1 MNVQQ
6 QKLLIQNKSE
16 NKRQKQAYEEKEH
29 VGRYNSHFTVNS
41 SMKPKCCFVKRLR
54 SILQKNGPKE
64 TKIVQYFACQK
75 FVEMAPKDRF
85 QELKNKGYCFQCLFP
100 GAPQD
105 KGKHHDGMCKKDVVH
120 KHKSHDKYSIKKHVL
135 VCYEHRNDTENQ
147 ELPQKY
153 KTGL

>member
-1 MNVQQ
+1 
-6 QKLLIQNKSE
+6 
-16 NKRQKQAYEEKEH
+16 
-29 VGRYNSHFTVNS
+29 
-41 SMKPKCCFVKRLR
+41 MKPKCCFCKEDEEH
-54 SILQKNGPKE
+54 IKTNGPKE

-105 KGKHHDGMCKKDVVH
+105 KGKHHDGMCKKDFVH